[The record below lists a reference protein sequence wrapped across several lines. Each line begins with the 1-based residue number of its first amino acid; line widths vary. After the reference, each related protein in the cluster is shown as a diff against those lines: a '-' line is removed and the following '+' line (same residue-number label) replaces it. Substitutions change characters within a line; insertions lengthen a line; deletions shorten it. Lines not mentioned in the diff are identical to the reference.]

1 MNKGYKILLNKEKSV
16 LSTNINEE
24 ININI
29 ENTTRPLP
37 LGDVEHTVNA
47 FEQFEKERA
56 ESTKYRFYGTINP
69 MISNMLYNDN
79 VDIISGNTGV
89 VGKKIL
95 SDRIFLN
102 DGWYGTFFE
111 NNDTSEEGFEYVNK
125 FNDNSSTLCAFT
137 PFDPGYERLNIL
149 DTDGIPNYMLKL
161 TYPYSTKDITLIENN
176 GGITLANG
184 IPIIKKIKI
193 SINDRLYTGF
203 KTPINHGLDVGDEIK
218 MYNFQDPTGN
228 LVLSARTI
236 SIFSLGNQVNDDKE
250 RIFVVDINPSEI
262 DINIGISTI
271 KRSVIGV
278 ESEYYVRS
286 FSALT
291 TNEIDYDLYPAA
303 FGKNYF
309 NDQVAAF
316 YFKNDIDIKNIRD
329 NLGRPLSEIYLT
341 IIKQGEELDP
351 TNYNHMYWIQQQS
364 GLTPTLN
371 TQFWTPIAGGY
382 STEKNADVNYNIRA
396 FSDSAF
402 PQNYYTGID
411 ISATTYDADIVEY
424 NSNVLLEKKLE
435 DVYHRINTVYRE
447 NRSTIIGGD
456 PPVSNL
462 TEGYIYQP
470 HKKMQIREFSD
481 FIEEGDTIN
490 TVGIPDYSTSKYS
503 ASTQSLATGPIE
515 PIPLSKVSRQ
525 FKWRD
530 LLDIGFIDSN
540 GFGVDYPFES
550 GAHYLNID
558 TRFYLQRQDP
568 PCGRKLNSVET
579 SYNKETFPSDYL
591 YLLYS
596 PNFYQ
601 YEITNAEELNNIFTN
616 TQQDWFEEVT
626 SPSYQ
631 GNEFI
636 EMTLYILNYVGD
648 YGLGSRYTPGGCLDF
663 SSINQKTIDDEC

>member
-1 MNKGYKILLNKEKSV
+1 MNKEYKILLNKEKSV

-29 ENTTRPLP
+29 ENTTQPLP
-37 LGDVEHTVNA
+37 LGDVEHTVSA
-47 FEQFEKERA
+47 FDQFEKERA

-79 VDIISGNTGV
+79 VNIISGNTGI
-89 VGKKIL
+89 VGKKIN
-95 SDRIFLN
+95 SDNIFQN
-102 DGWYGTFFE
+102 EGWYGTFYE
-111 NNDTSEEGFEYVNK
+111 NNETAEGFAYTNK
-125 FNDNSSTLCAFT
+125 FNDNNSTLCKFI

-161 TYPYSTKDITLIENN
+161 TYPYSTKDITLVQND
-176 GGITLANG
+176 GGITLADG
-184 IPIIKKIKI
+184 IPVIKKMKI
-193 SINDRLYTGF
+193 SINDRAYTGF
-203 KTPINHGLDVGDEIK
+203 KTAINHGLDVGDEIK
-218 MYNFQDPTGN
+218 MYNFQDITGN

-236 SIFSLGNQVNDDKE
+236 SIFSLGNQINNNPE
-250 RIFVVDINPSEI
+250 RIFVVDIDPEEI
-262 DINIGISTI
+262 EINIGISTI

-303 FGKNYF
+303 FGVNYF
-309 NDQVAAF
+309 YDKVAAY

-351 TNYNHMYWIQQQS
+351 TNYNHMYWITQQS
-364 GLTPTLN
+364 GLTPPIN
-371 TQFWTPIAGGY
+371 TQFWGSIAGGY
-382 STEKNADVNYNIRA
+382 STEKDENVNYNIRA
-396 FSDSAF
+396 FSDSDY

-411 ISATTYDADIVEY
+411 VDSTTYDADIVEY

-447 NRSTIIGGD
+447 NLSDIIGGD
-456 PPVSNL
+456 PPVDNL
-462 TEGYIYQP
+462 TEGYIYLP
-470 HKKMQIREFSD
+470 HKKIQIREFSD

-503 ASTQSLATGPIE
+503 ADTQSLATGPIE
-515 PIPLSKVSRQ
+515 PIPLSKVSRPY
-525 FKWRD
+525 KWRD
-530 LLDIGFIDSN
+530 LLDIGFIDGN

-558 TRFYLQRQDP
+558 SRFYLQRQDP
-568 PCGRKLNSVET
+568 PCFPIIETKTESWKNSKFPLNFI
-579 SYNKETFPSDYL
+579 NL
-591 YLLYS
+591 IIS
-596 PNFYQ
+596 PNFNQ
-601 YEITNAEELNNIFTN
+601 FEIINVGQLEQLEGIDWYNIITSSNYNGSNEIVMVLDFITYLGKYLN
-616 TQQDWFEEVT
+616 
-626 SPSYQ
+626 
-631 GNEFI
+631 
-636 EMTLYILNYVGD
+636 LGD
-648 YGLGSRYTPGGCLDF
+648 RYTPGGCLDF
-663 SSINQKTIDDEC
+663 SIINQKTIDDEC

>member
-29 ENTTRPLP
+29 ENTTQPLP
-37 LGDVEHTVNA
+37 LGDVEHTVSA
-47 FEQFEKERA
+47 FEEFEKERLA
-56 ESTKYRFYGTINP
+56 STKYRFYGTINP

-79 VDIISGNTGV
+79 VYILSGNTGI
-89 VGKKIL
+89 VGKKIT
-95 SDRIFLN
+95 SDNIFVN
-102 DGWYGTFFE
+102 EGWYGTFFE
-111 NNDTSEEGFEYVNK
+111 NNDTSEEGSPYVNK
-125 FNDNSSTLCAFT
+125 FNDNNSTLCKFV

-161 TYPYSTKDITLIENN
+161 TYPYSTKDITLVHNN
-176 GGITLANG
+176 AGITLADG
-184 IPIIKKIKI
+184 IPVIEKMGV
-193 SINDRLYTGF
+193 SIHDRLYTGF
-203 KTPINHGLDVGDEIK
+203 KTAINHGLDVGDEIK
-218 MYNFQDPTGN
+218 MYNFQDITGN

-236 SIFSLGNQVNDDKE
+236 SIFSLGNQVNNNPE
-250 RIFVVDINPSEI
+250 RIFVVDIDPEEI
-262 DINIGISTI
+262 DINMGISTI

-303 FGKNYF
+303 FGVNYF
-309 NDQVAAF
+309 YDKVAAF

-351 TNYNHMYWIQQQS
+351 TNYNHMYWINQQS
-364 GLTPTLN
+364 GLTPSLQ
-371 TQFWTPIAGGY
+371 TQFWGPIAGGY
-382 STEKNADVNYNIRA
+382 STEKNESVNYNIRA
-396 FSDSAF
+396 FSDGAY
-402 PQNYYTGID
+402 PQTYYTGID
-411 ISATTYDADIVEY
+411 VSDTTYDADIVEY

-447 NRSTIIGGD
+447 NLLSTPN
-456 PPVSNL
+456 PPITGSNL
-462 TEGYIYQP
+462 TEGYIYLP
-470 HKKMQIREFSD
+470 HKKIQIREFSD

-503 ASTQSLATGPIE
+503 ADTQSLATGPIE

-540 GFGVDYPFES
+540 GLGVDYPFES

-568 PCGRKLNSVET
+568 PCVPVFQSIIK
-579 SYNKETFPSDYL
+579 SYNKVKFPPDLIS
-591 YLLYS
+591 LLLS

-601 YEITNAEELNNIFTN
+601 FEITNVHILDMALGIGWYETIT
-616 TQQDWFEEVT
+616 D
-626 SPSYQ
+626 PSYAGGDMIDISFDYLEYDGEYEL
-631 GNEFI
+631 GN
-636 EMTLYILNYVGD
+636 
-648 YGLGSRYTPGGCLDF
+648 RYTPGGCLDF
-663 SSINQKTIDDEC
+663 SGINQKTIDDEC

>member
-16 LSTNINEE
+16 LATNINEE

-29 ENTTRPLP
+29 ENTTQPLP

-79 VDIISGNTGV
+79 VFIINGDQGV

-95 SDRIFLN
+95 SDNIFLN

-111 NNDTSEEGFEYVNK
+111 NNDTSEEGSPYVNK

-176 GGITLANG
+176 GGITLADG
-184 IPIIKKIKI
+184 IPVIEQIKI
-193 SINDRLYTGF
+193 SINDRAYTGF
-203 KTPINHGLDVGDEIK
+203 KTPINHGLDVGDKIK

-236 SIFSLGNQVNDDKE
+236 SVFSLGNQVNDDKE
-250 RIFVVDINPSEI
+250 RIFVVDIDPTEI
-262 DINIGISTI
+262 VADVGISTI
-271 KRSVIGV
+271 KRTVIGV

-351 TNYNHMYWIQQQS
+351 TNYNHMYWINQQS
-364 GLTPTLN
+364 GLTPPLN
-371 TQFWTPIAGGY
+371 TQFWTSIAGGY
-382 STEKNADVNYNIRA
+382 ITEKVKNGNYNIRA
-396 FSDSAF
+396 FSDNAF

-411 ISATTYDADIVEY
+411 IGATTYDADIVEY
-424 NSNVLLEKKLE
+424 NSNTLLEKKLE

-447 NRSTIIGGD
+447 NLLSTPNTPISG
-456 PPVSNL
+456 SNL
-462 TEGYIYQP
+462 TEGYIYMP
-470 HKKMQIREFSD
+470 HKKMQIREYSD

-568 PCGRKLNSVET
+568 PCKVEYKTKVT
-579 SYNKETFPSDYL
+579 SYSKSNFPPDFIGVLSSPTFYQSQITNSSVLGQSSLGSDWFDIIT
-591 YLLYS
+591 S
-596 PNFYQ
+596 PNY
-601 YEITNAEELNNIFTN
+601 AGGLK
-616 TQQDWFEEVT
+616 
-626 SPSYQ
+626 
-631 GNEFI
+631 I
-636 EMTLYILNYVGD
+636 EMVIATIKFSGIYKLGD
-648 YGLGSRYTPGGCLDF
+648 RYTPGGCIDF
-663 SSINQKTIDDEC
+663 SIINQKTIDDEC

>member
-37 LGDVEHTVNA
+37 LGDVEHTVNS
-47 FEQFEKERA
+47 FDQFEKERA

-111 NNDTSEEGFEYVNK
+111 NPDTSEDGLEYVNK

-161 TYPYSTKDITLIENN
+161 TYPYSTKDITLVENN
-176 GGITLANG
+176 GGITLADG

-203 KTPINHGLDVGDEIK
+203 KTPINHGLGVGDEIK

-250 RIFVVDINPSEI
+250 RIFVVDIDPDEI

-271 KRSVIGV
+271 KRLVIGV

-351 TNYNHMYWIQQQS
+351 TNYNHKYWIDQQN
-364 GLTPTLN
+364 GLPPPIN
-371 TQFWTPIAGGY
+371 TQFWASIAGGY
-382 STEKNADVNYNIRA
+382 ITEKSKPVNYNIRA
-396 FSDSAF
+396 FNDGAY
-402 PQNYYTGID
+402 PQTYYSGID

-424 NSNVLLEKKLE
+424 NVNTLLEKKLE

-456 PPVSNL
+456 PPVENL

-470 HKKMQIREFSD
+470 HKKIQIREFSD

-490 TVGIPDYSTSKYS
+490 TVGIPDYSTLKYS
-503 ASTQSLATGPIE
+503 ASTQSGATGPIE
-515 PIPLSKVSRQ
+515 TIPLSKVSRQ

-530 LLDIGFIDSN
+530 LLDIDFVDSN

-568 PCGRKLNSVET
+568 PCKDLVSSVET
-579 SYNKETFPSDYL
+579 SYNQETFPSDYL

-601 YEITNAEELNNIFTN
+601 YEITNGEFLNNLFQN
-616 TQQDWFEEVT
+616 SDWFTVMT
-626 SPSYQ
+626 DPSYQ
-631 GNEFI
+631 GNEVI
-636 EMTLYILNYVGD
+636 EMTLYTLNYVGD
-648 YGLGSRYTPGGCLDF
+648 YELGDRYTPGGCLDF
-663 SSINQKTIDDEC
+663 SIINQKTIDDEC

>member
-1 MNKGYKILLNKEKSV
+1 MNEGYKILLNKEKSV
-16 LSTNINEE
+16 LATNINEE

-29 ENTTRPLP
+29 ENTTQPLP

-95 SDRIFLN
+95 SDNIFLN

-111 NNDTSEEGFEYVNK
+111 NNDTSEEGSAYVNK

-161 TYPYSTKDITLIENN
+161 TYPYSTKDITLVENN
-176 GGITLANG
+176 GGITLADG

-250 RIFVVDINPSEI
+250 RIFVVDIDPDEI

-309 NDQVAAF
+309 HDEVAAF
-316 YFKNDIDIKNIRD
+316 YFKNDIDIKN
-329 NLGRPLSEIYLT
+329 
-341 IIKQGEELDP
+341 EELDP

-447 NRSTIIGGD
+447 NLSTIISGD
-456 PPVSNL
+456 PPVDNL
-462 TEGYIYQP
+462 TEGYIYLP

-568 PCGRKLNSVET
+568 PCEPITTIEQKSW
-579 SYNKETFPSDYL
+579 NKSEFPLDFI
-591 YLLYS
+591 YLLTS
-596 PNFYQ
+596 PNFNQ
-601 YEITNAEELNNIFTN
+601 FEITNGDIL
-616 TQQDWFEEVT
+616 QQSVGAGWYDIIT
-626 SPSYQ
+626 SPNYN
-631 GNEFI
+631 GTDKLDITFDYIEFKG
-636 EMTLYILNYVGD
+636 EYELGD
-648 YGLGSRYTPGGCLDF
+648 RYTPGGCLDF

>member
-1 MNKGYKILLNKEKSV
+1 MSKGYKILLNKEKSV

-37 LGDVEHTVNA
+37 LGDVSHTVNA
-47 FEQFEKERA
+47 FDQFEKERSM
-56 ESTKYRFYGTINP
+56 STKYRFYGTINP

-79 VDIISGNTGV
+79 VFIINNDQGV
-89 VGKKIL
+89 VGKKII
-95 SDRIFLN
+95 SDSIFLN

-111 NNDTSEEGFEYVNK
+111 NNDTSEEGSEYVNK
-125 FNDNSSTLCAFT
+125 FNDNSSTLCKFT

-161 TYPYSTKDITLIENN
+161 TYPYSTKDITLVENN
-176 GGITLANG
+176 GGVTLADG
-184 IPIIKKIKI
+184 IPVIEQIKI
-193 SINDRLYTGF
+193 SINGRSYTGF

-236 SIFSLGNQVNDDKE
+236 SVFSLGNQVNDDKE
-250 RIFVVDINPSEI
+250 RIFVVDINPLEI
-262 DINIGISTI
+262 GIDVGISTI
-271 KRSVIGV
+271 KTSITGV

-309 NDQVAAF
+309 NDDVAAF

-351 TNYNHMYWIQQQS
+351 TNYNHKYWIDQQS
-364 GLTPTLN
+364 GLTTPLN
-371 TQFWTPIAGGY
+371 TQFWTSIAGGY
-382 STEKNADVNYNIRA
+382 TTAVDKSVNYNIKA
-396 FSDSAF
+396 FNDSDF
-402 PQNYYTGID
+402 PQNYYTGIN

-424 NSNVLLEKKLE
+424 NSNTLLEKKLE

-447 NRSTIIGGD
+447 NRSTIMDGVD
-456 PPVSNL
+456 PPASNL
-462 TEGYIYQP
+462 TEGYIYIP
-470 HKKMQIREFSD
+470 HKQIKIREFSD

-515 PIPLSKVSRQ
+515 RIPLSKVSRQ
-525 FKWRD
+525 YKWRD
-530 LLDIGFIDSN
+530 LLDIGFIDGN
-540 GFGVDYPFES
+540 GLGVDYPFES

-568 PCGRKLNSVET
+568 PCESLITTVEEEW
-579 SYNKETFPSDYL
+579 NKSEFPLDFI
-591 YLLYS
+591 YLLTS

-601 YEITNAEELNNIFTN
+601 YEITN
-616 TQQDWFEEVT
+616 
-626 SPSYQ
+626 
-631 GNEFI
+631 G
-636 EMTLYILNYVGD
+636 YILEQSVGVGWYDILTDPNYCCSEKIEITFDYIKFKGD
-648 YGLGSRYTPGGCLDF
+648 YELGDRYTPGGCLDF
-663 SSINQKTIDDEC
+663 SIINQKNIDDEC